1 MEAYAVMLY
10 FAAADVRIIIGQHG
24 KPPFYSA
31 QAACKRAIPLT
42 VRQFSRLNIAVPDSY
57 SCERIEI
64 KP

>member
-10 FAAADVRIIIGQHG
+10 FAAADVRIIVGFQG
-24 KPPFYSA
+24 KPSFYASSV
-31 QAACKRAIPLT
+31 QCKRQIPLT

-64 KP
+64 K